1 MEMKNTTYME
11 TTHHVNS
18 SANEDAVVER
28 PEEGDKETN
37 EARDEIDPC
46 KIRYLKS
53 KELAPRSLTFAV
65 PYWVDDVVLDAED
78 HCGHDHCCKNGLV
91 EEAKFKRWRLR
102 VNLKTLGMKT

>member
-1 MEMKNTTYME
+1 ME

-46 KIRYLKS
+46 KILFLKS
-53 KELAPRSLTFAV
+53 KELSPRRLTFAV
-65 PYWVDDVVLDAED
+65 PYRVDDVVLDAED
-78 HCGHDHCCKNGLV
+78 HSSHDHCRKNGLV

-102 VNLKTLGMKT
+102 VDLKTSGIKT